1 MLIGFGTTSST
12 VAEMGSS
19 SPIEPTNGSSDAS
32 PTSNRFQMSNMRTG
46 EETRTGTPTAPPQG
60 MTASAGGASGTDAD
74 TQAQVSSDYRVALRL
89 QAIFAGESFELVCD
103 RLKIPVNMMYENI
116 DTDNQFLDISTP
128 TFELV
133 RRVFSSV

>member
-1 MLIGFGTTSST
+1 M
-12 VAEMGSS
+12 
-19 SPIEPTNGSSDAS
+19 
-32 PTSNRFQMSNMRTG
+32 
-46 EETRTGTPTAPPQG
+46 
-60 MTASAGGASGTDAD
+60 ASAGGASGTDAD
-74 TQAQVSSDYRVALRL
+74 TQAQVSSNYRVALRL
-89 QAIFAGESFELVCD
+89 QAIFAGKSFELVCD

>member
-1 MLIGFGTTSST
+1 M
-12 VAEMGSS
+12 
-19 SPIEPTNGSSDAS
+19 
-32 PTSNRFQMSNMRTG
+32 QTG
-46 EETRTGTPTAPPQG
+46 EETHTGTPTAPPQG
-60 MTASAGGASGTDAD
+60 TTTSAGGASGTDAD
-74 TQAQVSSDYRVALRL
+74 TQAQVLSDYRVALHL